1 MRRLNCNRLLCPEI
15 LANKILGPY
24 GRHHEVSRNLNPHL
38 NASNFVKNEIIWKLQ
53 IIVFDIKYS
62 R

>member
-15 LANKILGPY
+15 LANEIRAPY

-38 NASNFVKNEIIWKLQ
+38 NASNSVKNEIIWKL
-53 IIVFDIKYS
+53 
-62 R
+62 